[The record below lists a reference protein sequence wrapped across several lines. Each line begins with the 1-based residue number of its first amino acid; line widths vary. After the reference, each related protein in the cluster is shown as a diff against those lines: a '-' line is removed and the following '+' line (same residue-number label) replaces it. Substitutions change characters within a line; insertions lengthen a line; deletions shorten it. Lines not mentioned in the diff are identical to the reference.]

1 MKRRLAIL
9 ICIAM
14 VLSLLPA
21 YAMADDSGNSGST
34 DLKQAKPAAVKNVDK
49 TQKPEGK
56 SSVELKNISLDK
68 FIKQSKQSIEY
79 DDYWVSIYRPKW
91 GEVIYQGEKLYTDY
105 LQYDTWEDWYT
116 LPVEV
121 IFNSNGDAVFYNEYY
136 DAIVDPRA
144 GSANWCGP
152 VTIGSKNLKPG
163 RYQFLVLNAPA
174 DSYGYL
180 ADNWIEEFDVPYDYT
195 EFVIKKFKAPT
206 NVRLTAG
213 KKKVTI
219 RFNGSTGAGKYQIYR
234 STKKYSKYKRIKITT
249 KKKFVDKKVKKG
261 KRYYYKVR
269 AVRNAKYKG
278 KIFSKFTTPKRSK
291 KVKR

>member
-21 YAMADDSGNSGST
+21 YAMADDSAKNTDRKAVSQTVQSGG
-34 DLKQAKPAAVKNVDK
+34 VKM
-49 TQKPEGK
+49 QKPEGTNSDAVRNVALDDFVK
-56 SSVELKNISLDK
+56 SSKKDIV
-68 FIKQSKQSIEY
+68 Y
-79 DDYWVSIYRPKW
+79 DDSWVTIYRPSY
-91 GEVIYQGEKLYTDY
+91 GEVIYQGEKLWTDY
-105 LQYDTWEDWYT
+105 AQYDTWESWYT
-116 LPVEV
+116 IPVEAV
-121 IFNSNGDAVFYNEYY
+121 FDFNDEMVFYNEYSGS
-136 DAIVDPRA
+136 IVPIDDWA
-144 GSANWCGP
+144 FWTGKVN
-152 VTIGSKNLKPG
+152 INSKNLAPG
-163 RYQFLVLNAPA
+163 RYTFMVLNAPA
-174 DSYGYL
+174 YSDGTSVY
-180 ADNWIEEFDVPYDYT
+180 NWPSDFEVPYD
-195 EFVIKKFKAPT
+195 FSDFAIRKFRAPT

-219 RFNGSTGAGKYQIYR
+219 RFNGSTGAGKHQIYR

-269 AVRNAKYKG
+269 AVRNASKKG